1 MTLPDLAVAA
11 TEAESAQ
18 KRSHRAL
25 AVTTGGGRA
34 NDHSLKIISL
44 CYDLIEKGRRTAGGR
59 PAAWLA
65 VQCASAQ
72 KLSTRRRGA
81 QNFPLFGRQDA
92 FLPFIWNRVPE
103 RWPAKSSTSSNPAY
117 ALREV
122 DRTEAFSRLTAR
134 RITKQV
140 AASRFLSRA
149 IQPEARE
156 PMPRCEI
163 QHQLAI

>member
-1 MTLPDLAVAA
+1 M
-11 TEAESAQ
+11 
-18 KRSHRAL
+18 
-25 AVTTGGGRA
+25 TTGGGRA

-103 RWPAKSSTSSNPAY
+103 RWPAKSSTSSNPAAHERAVDIRIRASKL
-117 ALREV
+117 ALLALCEKGSSHNRSPRVPAGPLPRRFESPECFMYVNSERENG
-122 DRTEAFSRLTAR
+122 R
-134 RITKQV
+134 
-140 AASRFLSRA
+140 
-149 IQPEARE
+149 
-156 PMPRCEI
+156 
-163 QHQLAI
+163 